1 MVNSKNKARNQNL
14 VCQNRDMRYVLG
26 IIGII
31 IFIYAFNS
39 HKEKKAQRLKKEITC
54 IEFLNAN
61 SVECLDSPFVYVGK
75 ISKKEAEKKLFDYK
89 KEIEKFNIELN
100 DFFLDSKINEADYKI
115 ISWSELDYID
125 AIVKETKNEKMDI
138 YDEKI
143 VALSKLAGCLTSGTL
158 KGEVKY
164 YICTDTNRN
173 NESDFRHTILIDNI
187 ENLPKLKKI
196 LEKFTD
202 LGLRSEGLFRSQN
215 DLYDLQVYGKI
226 TKMNVLEFRMEI
238 HGIKFFK
245 KLVSDKEILNLL
257 QQRIFWSTWNK
268 VRDFQK
274 SKSL

>member
-1 MVNSKNKARNQNL
+1 MINFKNKARNQNL
-14 VCQNRDMRYVLG
+14 LCQNRTMKYVLG

-61 SVECLDSPFVYVGK
+61 SVECLDSPFVYVNK
-75 ISKKEAEKKLFDYK
+75 ISKKEAEKKLVNYK
-89 KEIEKFNIELN
+89 KDIEEFNNELN
-100 DFFLDSKINEADYKI
+100 QFFLNSKVNESEYKI

-125 AIVKETKNEKMDI
+125 AIVKETRNEKMDI

-143 VALSKLAGCLTSGTL
+143 VALSKLAGCLTTGTI
-158 KGEVKY
+158 KGEIKY

-187 ENLPKLKKI
+187 ENLPKLKRI
-196 LEKFTD
+196 LNRFSE
-202 LGLRSEGLFRSQN
+202 LGLRSEGLFRSQS

-257 QQRIFWSTWNK
+257 EQKIFWSTWNK

-274 SKSL
+274 SRSL

>member
-1 MVNSKNKARNQNL
+1 MK
-14 VCQNRDMRYVLG
+14 YVLG

-31 IFIYAFNS
+31 IFIYAYNS
-39 HKEKKAQRLKKEITC
+39 HKEKKAKRLKKEITC

-61 SVECLDSPFVYVGK
+61 SVECLESPILYVGK
-75 ISKKEAEKKLFDYK
+75 ISKKEAKKKLVNYK
-89 KEIEKFNIELN
+89 KDIEEFNNELN
-100 DFFLDSKINEADYKI
+100 QFFLDSKVNESEYKI

-125 AIVKETKNEKMDI
+125 AIVKETKKEKMDI

-143 VALSKLAGCLTSGTL
+143 VALSKLAGCLITETM
-158 KGEVKY
+158 KGKIKY

-187 ENLPKLKKI
+187 ENLPKLKRI
-196 LEKFTD
+196 LDKFSD
-202 LGLRSEGLFRSQN
+202 LGLRSEGLFRSSS

-226 TKMNVLEFRMEI
+226 TKMNILEFRMEI

-245 KLVSDKEILNLL
+245 KLVSDKEILYLL
-257 QQRIFWSTWNK
+257 EQKIFWSTWNK

-274 SKSL
+274 SRSL

>member
-1 MVNSKNKARNQNL
+1 MFTQCGIQSL
-14 VCQNRDMRYVLG
+14 SVCQNRTMKYVLG

-31 IFIYAFNS
+31 IFIFAYNDN
-39 HKEKKAQRLKKEITC
+39 KEKKAERLKKEITC

-61 SVECLDSPFVYVGK
+61 SVECLESPFVYLSK
-75 ISKKEAEKKLFDYK
+75 ISKKEAEKKLVSYK
-89 KEIEKFNIELN
+89 KDIERLNTELN
-100 DFFLDSKINEADYKI
+100 QFFLESKVNESEYKI

-138 YDEKI
+138 YDKKI

>member
-138 YDEKI
+138 YDKKI

-226 TKMNVLEFRMEI
+226 TKMDVLEFRMEI

>member
-1 MVNSKNKARNQNL
+1 M
-14 VCQNRDMRYVLG
+14 CQNRDMRYVMG